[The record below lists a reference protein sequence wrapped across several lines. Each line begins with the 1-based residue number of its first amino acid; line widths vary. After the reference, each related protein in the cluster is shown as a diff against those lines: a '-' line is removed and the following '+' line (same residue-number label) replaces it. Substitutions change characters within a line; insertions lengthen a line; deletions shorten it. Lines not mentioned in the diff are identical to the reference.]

1 MIALIVSHVPFHTNT
16 AKQVGICEGTDY
28 ANYHIEQTT
37 LAQVAFVAC
46 KRSNHDKFGPKLIEK
61 NKERF
66 SKRIHKRSCLCCSGK
81 SSDVVLSFQW
91 ELLIT
96 KWKKL
101 QKKTD
106 IEPSPCS
113 TCISKNTQKAKGI
126 LWNPDYKIDFGV
138 TMNQMLMLQLV
149 LMLIWIM
156 CRSCLCLSHVWP
168 PAQYQMSCEHIR
180 ALSSEGVRWWWPKLS

>member
-66 SKRIHKRSCLCCSGK
+66 SKRIHKHSCLCCSGK

-101 QKKTD
+101 QKKLTLNRLLAALVFQKTLKKQR
-106 IEPSPCS
+106 EFCE
-113 TCISKNTQKAKGI
+113 TQIIKLI
-126 LWNPDYKIDFGV
+126 LV
-138 TMNQMLMLQLV
+138 SQ
-149 LMLIWIM
+149 
-156 CRSCLCLSHVWP
+156 
-168 PAQYQMSCEHIR
+168 
-180 ALSSEGVRWWWPKLS
+180 